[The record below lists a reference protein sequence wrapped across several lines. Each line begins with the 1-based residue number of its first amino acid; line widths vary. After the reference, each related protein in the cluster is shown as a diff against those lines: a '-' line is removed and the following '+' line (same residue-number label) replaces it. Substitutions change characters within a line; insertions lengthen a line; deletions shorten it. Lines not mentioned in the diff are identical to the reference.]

1 MCDGSHAASN
11 ALCHE
16 CMLQP
21 LAHLVLSA
29 STTGVSRSLSSA
41 AMWDAHLRDVVTR
54 ACESWLLQKA
64 AAEIKL
70 LLQCIVWLDCGTT
83 AMMN

>member
-1 MCDGSHAASN
+1 MF
-11 ALCHE
+11 
-16 CMLQP
+16 QP

-54 ACESWLLQKA
+54 ARESWLLQRQPLRLSFSCSAWFGQVA
-64 AAEIKL
+64 AGNDQL
-70 LLQCIVWLDCGTT
+70 SFSCSLGRLQQANNDQ
-83 AMMN
+83 